1 MFNDFIDD
9 PGASLEFFNSIE
21 HYFRLIFASSV
32 FSPDLLD
39 DFFLQGNDQF
49 RFNVFYKSESKY
61 QIIKSCEER
70 CMNFL

>member
-1 MFNDFIDD
+1 MILLMT
-9 PGASLEFFNSIE
+9 LEHPLNFLIQLNITLGSFLQVQFF
-21 HYFRLIFASSV
+21 L
-32 FSPDLLD
+32 PDLLD